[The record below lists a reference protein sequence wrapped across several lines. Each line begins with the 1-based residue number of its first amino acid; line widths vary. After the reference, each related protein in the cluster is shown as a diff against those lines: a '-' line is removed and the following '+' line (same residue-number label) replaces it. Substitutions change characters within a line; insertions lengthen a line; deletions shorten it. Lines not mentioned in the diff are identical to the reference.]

1 MRPGKD
7 RDTSFSFPKRYRVN
21 SKIVFQDLMKNKTS
35 LSLYLFK
42 CYYKYYPLSENEN
55 WNSIAISV
63 PKRIFKKATDRNRIK
78 RMVREAYRQNHHQLL
93 DAQTV
98 DINRRLVL
106 LFVYVYPKIESYQIV
121 EEQVKIALKSIVLP
135 KKEYHETN

>member
-1 MRPGKD
+1 
-7 RDTSFSFPKRYRVN
+7 
-21 SKIVFQDLMKNKTS
+21 
-35 LSLYLFK
+35 
-42 CYYKYYPLSENEN
+42 
-55 WNSIAISV
+55 
-63 PKRIFKKATDRNRIK
+63 
-78 RMVREAYRQNHHQLL
+78 MVREAYRQNHHQLL